1 MRLLQGGLW
10 EDPSAVFKGKP
21 SQATLPFRLPDS
33 DDAQLVIAYRLETQP
48 CQLRLYPQPIIYS
61 LHFRLARYPTHLRQ
75 SPARGETRGRS
86 SRPGSEGVDVDVPRG
101 R

>member
-21 SQATLPFRLPDS
+21 SQATLPFQLPDS
-33 DDAQLVIAYRLETQP
+33 DGVQLQPNCRLETQP

-61 LHFRLARYPTHLRQ
+61 LHFRLA
-75 SPARGETRGRS
+75 
-86 SRPGSEGVDVDVPRG
+86 
-101 R
+101 